1 MGWLFSLV
9 KEVITMS
16 EFKAKIIAELDTA
29 KVEQELQN
37 LQKNGGKVKVAASTK
52 EAEKEFKSLNSEI
65 NKTAKSS
72 ETFGQKLKDALHI
85 GSAAAVIAK
94 GFQLISS
101 AARQAINTI
110 KELDNVATNLRM
122 ATGESYSNV
131 SKLIQNYSKMGQS
144 LGATTMEISDAANS
158 WLRQGKTLEET
169 NELIKA
175 STILSKVGSIDS
187 AAATEYLTSALNGY
201 KLEASDALNVVSKLS
216 AVDLSSA
223 SDAGGLAVSMSKTA
237 SAASMA
243 GVEIDQ
249 LIGMIA
255 TVKEVTQASD
265 EEVGNAFKSMFSR
278 INQVKAGAEFDEYG
292 ESVNNVEKVLS
303 NLGIELRNQENQWRN
318 SGDVLTEVGS
328 KWDALND
335 SQKRQ
340 LATALGGTYQYNK
353 VISLMDNYSNALE
366 YTEIA
371 TNSAGT
377 AEEKFAAYLDSI
389 ESKSKSLQA
398 AFESL
403 VFNDVSSK
411 ILGNIIDITSQIVL
425 LIDKTHILE
434 GTLSGLAAAGA
445 IKVFSVLAAGV
456 SSSVIKLNELNS
468 ALQVVKA
475 GNIGESEISTLAQL
489 TSNLSDSQMKA
500 VISSKQLTN
509 QQRIAI
515 LTSQGLSESEAAA
528 KLSTLGLASAENTA
542 TGATA
547 TLGGTL
553 KGLWATLKANPLILI
568 FSGVT
573 AAVAAF
579 NAYNDKVEETKQ
591 ATIEAAQQSAEHI
604 KELENA
610 LNSYLELDTDAT
622 EAEKA
627 TALKS
632 VTDQLHNKTKALIDA
647 TEAEKG
653 YIDAVEGS
661 IQADYKEATGKAKNA
676 RVEIE
681 ESMINQ
687 WAPDYSTS
695 FSNSDSSNKQAYEL
709 TKNILGDYLTTDGK
723 NSYSF
728 GIDKLINTTY
738 KNNSEYAESFLKY
751 YELLEQAQSKIQQE
765 SVELGEA
772 GNSLLESEFF
782 KNISNIL
789 SNETT
794 KENIENY
801 VDSFAEEIYSE
812 TIASR
817 GIPETVEEFQKL
829 KEIMLEDAGDSD
841 RLAESITLRLNSAFS
856 SLSNES
862 VKVNDVLSGIDFNID
877 SEEISNELNNINSA
891 FETVQK
897 AVEEYNNN
905 GVISYDTMMSLLS
918 VDNEYLNVLI
928 NEQGQL
934 DLTSEKFKEL
944 TKAKLEQLKTSLL
957 QSALDEV
964 NAINTQ
970 TAALA
975 YLGEQQEKSAKS
987 ALELA
992 DARWKEAFASA
1003 AARDAEQNTGN
1014 LYQRVIMAAQSS
1026 WLTKVQIIDDYEN
1039 SLNSLN
1045 STTDTYK
1052 DKLESEKS
1060 ALEDAKSALEEKK
1073 SALEDTKSGYED
1085 AINSIKDL
1093 IDWTEKYIKQTKQ
1106 DEIDALEE
1114 QKQKIDDLI
1123 DSKKE
1128 LLQAEKDEYEWNKE
1142 ISEKQNTVA
1151 SDALSAAAASLDDSS
1166 AGQKSYKEASDTLS
1180 DSRSDLYDSL
1190 YTHEIDTRIEALDAL
1205 KEQND
1210 QYYEEQIESINE
1222 FLNDEV
1228 ALHKAACSMID
1239 NDNGTLYSK
1248 LLNYARTYTTTTD
1261 AEFNYMWSSAK
1272 SAMQNYNTANLDT
1285 FSLLNNLQSRIYEV
1299 DGAIDNIADS
1309 ISSYE
1314 DKISGVQSKLDNLT
1328 NSAKTSIETINNLVD
1343 SLEPYWSVSHNGRMF
1358 YSYQES
1364 KDKAASDLA
1373 NQLRAAGL
1381 SDTANS
1387 VWDKMKKYKSS
1398 YAKGTKS
1405 AKGGISR
1412 VDEEGLYSE
1421 LIPYKVGEGRYTIL
1435 PEGNPV
1441 FSKNMTDE
1449 LYDFASNPSEYIKY
1463 LASNTT
1469 ELMPDNDYYYKKY
1482 KDNIPLIDYSGL
1494 YKTNFDKE
1502 VREILNTTSNSVYH
1516 NEQIPSPTININIQ
1530 GDATQSTVKALQL
1543 EADKIVDRATK
1554 NVMNIALKNKR
1565 II

>member
-1 MGWLFSLV
+1 MMKDFMLF
-9 KEVITMS
+9 
-16 EFKAKIIAELDTA
+16 
-29 KVEQELQN
+29 
-37 LQKNGGKVKVAASTK
+37 
-52 EAEKEFKSLNSEI
+52 
-65 NKTAKSS
+65 
-72 ETFGQKLKDALHI
+72 
-85 GSAAAVIAK
+85 
-94 GFQLISS
+94 
-101 AARQAINTI
+101 
-110 KELDNVATNLRM
+110 
-122 ATGESYSNV
+122 
-131 SKLIQNYSKMGQS
+131 
-144 LGATTMEISDAANS
+144 
-158 WLRQGKTLEET
+158 
-169 NELIKA
+169 
-175 STILSKVGSIDS
+175 
-187 AAATEYLTSALNGY
+187 
-201 KLEASDALNVVSKLS
+201 
-216 AVDLSSA
+216 
-223 SDAGGLAVSMSKTA
+223 LA
-237 SAASMA
+237 
-243 GVEIDQ
+243 
-249 LIGMIA
+249 
-255 TVKEVTQASD
+255 
-265 EEVGNAFKSMFSR
+265 
-278 INQVKAGAEFDEYG
+278 
-292 ESVNNVEKVLS
+292 
-303 NLGIELRNQENQWRN
+303 
-318 SGDVLTEVGS
+318 
-328 KWDALND
+328 
-335 SQKRQ
+335 
-340 LATALGGTYQYNK
+340 
-353 VISLMDNYSNALE
+353 
-366 YTEIA
+366 
-371 TNSAGT
+371 
-377 AEEKFAAYLDSI
+377 
-389 ESKSKSLQA
+389 
-398 AFESL
+398 
-403 VFNDVSSK
+403 
-411 ILGNIIDITSQIVL
+411 L
-425 LIDKTHILE
+425 LIMLLALME
-434 GTLSGLAAAGA
+434 GCFA
-445 IKVFSVLAAGV
+445 
-456 SSSVIKLNELNS
+456 
-468 ALQVVKA
+468 
-475 GNIGESEISTLAQL
+475 
-489 TSNLSDSQMKA
+489 
-500 VISSKQLTN
+500 
-509 QQRIAI
+509 
-515 LTSQGLSESEAAA
+515 
-528 KLSTLGLASAENTA
+528 
-542 TGATA
+542 
-547 TLGGTL
+547 
-553 KGLWATLKANPLILI
+553 
-568 FSGVT
+568 
-573 AAVAAF
+573 
-579 NAYNDKVEETKQ
+579 
-591 ATIEAAQQSAEHI
+591 
-604 KELENA
+604 
-610 LNSYLELDTDAT
+610 
-622 EAEKA
+622 
-627 TALKS
+627 
-632 VTDQLHNKTKALIDA
+632 KTKIVDA

-661 IQADYKEATGKAKNA
+661 IKADYKEATGKAKNA

-695 FSNSDSSNKQAYEL
+695 FSNSDSSNEQAYKL
-709 TKNILGDYLTTDGK
+709 TKDILGEYLTTDGK

-738 KNNSEYAESFLKY
+738 KNNSEYAKSFLKY
-751 YELLEQAQSKIQQE
+751 YELLDQAQSKIQQE

-782 KNISNIL
+782 KNISKIL

-801 VDSFAEEIYSE
+801 VDSFSEEIYSGA
-812 TIASR
+812 IASR

-841 RLAESITLRLNSAFS
+841 RLAESITSRLNSAFS

-934 DLTSEKFKEL
+934 DLTSKKFKEL
-944 TKAKLEQLKTSLL
+944 TKAKLEQLKASLL

-970 TAALA
+970 TVALA

-1014 LYQRVIMAAQSS
+1014 LYQRVIMAVQSS
-1026 WLTKVQIIDDYEN
+1026 WLTKVQIIDGYEN

-1060 ALEDAKSALEEKK
+1060 ALEDTKSALEEKK

-1106 DEIDALEE
+1106 D
-1114 QKQKIDDLI
+1114 
-1123 DSKKE
+1123 
-1128 LLQAEKDEYEWNKE
+1128 
-1142 ISEKQNTVA
+1142 
-1151 SDALSAAAASLDDSS
+1151 
-1166 AGQKSYKEASDTLS
+1166 
-1180 DSRSDLYDSL
+1180 
-1190 YTHEIDTRIEALDAL
+1190 EIDTRIEALDAL

-1239 NDNGTLYSK
+1239 NDNGTLYGK

-1299 DGAIDNIADS
+1299 DGAIDNIVDS

-1314 DKISGVQSKLDNLT
+1314 DKISGVQNKLDNLT

-1449 LYDFASNPSEYIKY
+1449 LFDFASNPSEYIKY

-1469 ELMPDNDYYYKKY
+1469 ELMHNNDYYYKKY
-1482 KDNIPLIDYSGL
+1482 KDNIPLIDYSG
-1494 YKTNFDKE
+1494 
-1502 VREILNTTSNSVYH
+1502 
-1516 NEQIPSPTININIQ
+1516 
-1530 GDATQSTVKALQL
+1530 A
-1543 EADKIVDRATK
+1543 
-1554 NVMNIALKNKR
+1554 
-1565 II
+1565 

>member
-1 MGWLFSLV
+1 
-9 KEVITMS
+9 MS
-16 EFKAKIIAELDTA
+16 EFKAKIIAELDTS

-303 NLGIELRNQENQWRN
+303 NIGVELRNQENQWRN

-389 ESKSKSLQA
+389 GAKSKSLQA

-403 VFNDVSSK
+403 VFSDVSSK
-411 ILGNIIDITSQIVL
+411 MLGNIIDITSQIVL

-610 LNSYLELDTDAT
+610 LNSYLELDTDAS
-622 EAEKA
+622 ESDKA

-632 VTDQLHNKTKALIDA
+632 VTDQLHNKTKALINA

-681 ESMINQ
+681 ESMVNQ

-695 FSNSDSSNKQAYEL
+695 FSNSDSSNKQAYKL
-709 TKNILGDYLTTDGK
+709 TKDILGEYLTTDGK

-738 KNNSEYAESFLKY
+738 KNNSEYAKSFLKY

-801 VDSFAEEIYSE
+801 VDSFGEEIYNGA
-812 TIASR
+812 IASH
-817 GIPETVEEFQKL
+817 GVPETVEEFQKL

-841 RLAESITLRLNSAFS
+841 RLAESITSRLNSAFS

-877 SEEISNELNNINSA
+877 SEEISNELNNIKSA

-944 TKAKLEQLKTSLL
+944 TKAKLEQLKVSLL
-957 QSALDEV
+957 NSIIDEV
-964 NAINTQ
+964 NAITTQ
-970 TAALA
+970 EQALK
-975 YLGEQQEKSAKS
+975 YLGEQQENATQSSLDLAK
-987 ALELA
+987 
-992 DARWKEAFASA
+992 ARWKEVLTSRA
-1003 AARDAEQNTGN
+1003 ALDIEQGTGD
-1014 LYQRVIMAAQSS
+1014 LYYRTAIAGMQKWQVMSS
-1026 WLTKVQIIDDYEN
+1026 LIDSYGN
-1039 SLNSLN
+1039 SLGKSSDYKNSL
-1045 STTDTYK
+1045 
-1052 DKLESEKS
+1052 EEEKE
-1060 ALEDAKSALEEKK
+1060 ALEDTKSALEEKK

-1151 SDALSAAAASLDDSS
+1151 SDTLSAAAASLDDSS

-1228 ALHKAACSMID
+1228 ALHKAACIMID
-1239 NDNGTLYSK
+1239 NDNGTLYGK

-1314 DKISGVQSKLDNLT
+1314 DKISGVQGKLDNLT